1 MTSDELNKIIF
12 GDLLLDEE
20 QYIYSKST
28 KRVKIIIDGMVY
40 ILTGSRQE
48 KYYVHIIPMSFQ
60 GSKYITHEWRE
71 GDNILEFIKEY
82 LLDDLKKME

>member
-12 GDLLLDEE
+12 ADLLLDKD
-20 QYIYSKST
+20 QYIYSKSK
-28 KRVKIIIDGMVY
+28 KRVKLIIDGMVY

-48 KYYVHIIPMSFQ
+48 KYYVHIIPMTYQ
-60 GSKYITHEWRE
+60 GAKTYDIEWKQ

-82 LLDDLKKME
+82 LLDKK

>member
-12 GDLLLDEE
+12 GDLLLDKE

-28 KRVKIIIDGMVY
+28 KRVKLIIDGMVY

-48 KYYVHIIPMSFQ
+48 KYYVHIIPMIFQ
-60 GSKYITHEWRE
+60 GSKYITQEWRE

-82 LLDDLKKME
+82 LRDELKK

>member
-1 MTSDELNKIIF
+1 MTSGEINNIIF
-12 GDLLLDEE
+12 GELLLDKE

-28 KRVKIIIDGMVY
+28 KKVKIIIDGMVY

-48 KYYVHIIPMSFQ
+48 KYYVHIIPMTYQ
-60 GSKYITHEWRE
+60 GAKSYNIEWKE

-82 LLDDLKKME
+82 LLDELKKME

>member
-12 GDLLLDEE
+12 ADLLLDKD

-28 KRVKIIIDGMVY
+28 KRVKLIIDGIVY

-48 KYYVHIIPMSFQ
+48 KYYVHIIPMTYQ
-60 GSKYITHEWRE
+60 GSKSYDIEWKQ

-82 LLDDLKKME
+82 LLDKK

>member
-12 GDLLLDEE
+12 ADLLLDKD

-28 KRVKIIIDGMVY
+28 KRVKLIIDGMVY

-48 KYYVHIIPMSFQ
+48 KYYVHIIPMTYQ
-60 GSKYITHEWRE
+60 GAKSYDIEWKQ

-82 LLDDLKKME
+82 LLDKK

>member
-12 GDLLLDEE
+12 ADLLLDKD

-28 KRVKIIIDGMVY
+28 KRVKLIIDGMVY

-48 KYYVHIIPMSFQ
+48 KYYVHIIPMTYQ
-60 GSKYITHEWRE
+60 GAKSYDIEWKQ
-71 GDNILEFIKEY
+71 GDDILDFMKKY
-82 LLDDLKKME
+82 LLDEK

>member
-12 GDLLLDEE
+12 ADLLLDKD

-28 KRVKIIIDGMVY
+28 KRVKLIIDGMVY

-48 KYYVHIIPMSFQ
+48 KYYVHIIPMTYQ
-60 GSKYITHEWRE
+60 GAKTYDIEWKQE
-71 GDNILEFIKEY
+71 DNILEFIKEY
-82 LLDDLKKME
+82 LLDKK

>member
-12 GDLLLDEE
+12 ADLLLDKD

-28 KRVKIIIDGMVY
+28 KRVKLIIDGMVY

-48 KYYVHIIPMSFQ
+48 KYYVHIIPMTYQ
-60 GSKYITHEWRE
+60 GAKSYDIEWKQ
-71 GDNILEFIKEY
+71 GDDILEFIKEY
-82 LLDDLKKME
+82 LLDKK

>member
-12 GDLLLDEE
+12 TDLLLDKD

-28 KRVKIIIDGMVY
+28 KRVKLIIDGIVY

-48 KYYVHIIPMSFQ
+48 KYYVHIIPMTYQ
-60 GSKYITHEWRE
+60 GAKSYDIEWKQ

-82 LLDDLKKME
+82 LLDKK

>member
-12 GDLLLDEE
+12 ADLLLDKD

-28 KRVKIIIDGMVY
+28 KRVKLIIDGIVY

-48 KYYVHIIPMSFQ
+48 KYYVHIIPMTYQ
-60 GSKYITHEWRE
+60 GAKSYDIEWKQ

-82 LLDDLKKME
+82 LLDKK